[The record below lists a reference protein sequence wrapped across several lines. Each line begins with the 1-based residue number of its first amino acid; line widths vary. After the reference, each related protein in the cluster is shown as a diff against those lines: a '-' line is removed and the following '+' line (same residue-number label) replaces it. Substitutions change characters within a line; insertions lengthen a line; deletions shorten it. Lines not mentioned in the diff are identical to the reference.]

1 MPKRSI
7 SQRIGDQAE
16 HIAQGAFLNAPNWIC
31 RAQTHDFGV
40 DLEAELTTSVN
51 GVEEMSGAIL
61 KLQVKGTLKPIR
73 KDNGFQIR
81 LKTDY
86 LSYANQFRIPV
97 VLLLVNV
104 MTGKT
109 YFLWLQEYLVGR
121 EEILSGA
128 NSVLVR
134 VPEENELQCAYPR
147 VLPDIALGVTEGAQL
162 MAVQRLFE
170 VFSAKYDQKA
180 LELSGDLLEHL
191 SQGGHV
197 SHFNNTVDKLVKRGP
212 HLSRVDSQEFG
223 KILMDLTRRF
233 GDRMNVD
240 HVLKMI
246 IRNESFSWAR
256 LDGLSELYDAFPD
269 HAASLNLPELF
280 DSLELHELSWYSQFR
295 EANAGLNSIQ
305 IWNRI
310 SKLDTSFETGMGIPQ
325 IPDEDREH
333 CYLKWPNRADMV

>member
-1 MPKRSI
+1 
-7 SQRIGDQAE
+7 
-16 HIAQGAFLNAPNWIC
+16 
-31 RAQTHDFGV
+31 
-40 DLEAELTTSVN
+40 
-51 GVEEMSGAIL
+51 
-61 KLQVKGTLKPIR
+61 
-73 KDNGFQIR
+73 
-81 LKTDY
+81 
-86 LSYANQFRIPV
+86 
-97 VLLLVNV
+97 
-104 MTGKT
+104 T